1 MSTAGTDIR
10 RATYLKSTNKT
21 GFSGVHWDARQK
33 KWRACVRLNGKTIH
47 LGCFEDVLDAGV
59 AASDFRLKH
68 EAEIA
73 EVFERGRRRR
83 SKAVKEHKA
92 RLSIEEK
99 REIARKGHA
108 KRQGRLLKSNR
119 SGYLGVSWDSRRER
133 WYVIVRDTSG
143 KRVRL
148 GSYLD
153 VDEAGIVAEAYRQ
166 EHRLASVA

>member
-1 MSTAGTDIR
+1 
-10 RATYLKSTNKT
+10 LKSTNKT
-21 GFSGVHWDARQK
+21 GFSGVHWDTRQN

-59 AASDFRLKH
+59 AACDFRLKH

-73 EVFERGRRRR
+73 AAHERGNCGR
-83 SKAVKEHKA
+83 SKRVKEHKA
-92 RLSIEEK
+92 RLSTEEK

-108 KRQGRLLKSNR
+108 KRNGRVSKANR

-133 WYVIVRDTSG
+133 WYVIVRNTSG
-143 KRVRL
+143 KKVRL

-153 VDEAGIVAEAYRQ
+153 LDEAGIVAEAYRQ
-166 EHRLASVA
+166 EHGLAHAA